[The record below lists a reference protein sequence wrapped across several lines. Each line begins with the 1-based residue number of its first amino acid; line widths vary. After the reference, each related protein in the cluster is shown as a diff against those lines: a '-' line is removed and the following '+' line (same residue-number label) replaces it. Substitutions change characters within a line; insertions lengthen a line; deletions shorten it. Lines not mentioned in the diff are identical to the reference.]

1 MKKRL
6 LHYTFLQTLPVLCG
20 YLFLGIAFGLLLSN
34 AGYGAP
40 WALFSSIFIYAGSI
54 QFVLVNFLSGGFSLL
69 TVAFMTL
76 LINSRHIFYGLT
88 FIEKFQSMGKR
99 YPYMIFSLTDETY
112 SLLCSMKV
120 PEEFP
125 EEDVFFLV
133 SLSDQCYWVLGSVL
147 GALTGQL
154 LPFDTTGVDFAMT
167 ALFVVIFTEQWLSF
181 PTHLPAAIGMV
192 SSIACLLL
200 FGPSGFLLPS
210 LVITVTVLMLFR
222 AKLEPYTLEPDS
234 PSQEADSDKKE
245 VLHR

>member
-6 LHYTFLQTLPVLCG
+6 LHYTFLQTLPVFCG

-99 YPYMIFSLTDETY
+99 
-112 SLLCSMKV
+112 
-120 PEEFP
+120 
-125 EEDVFFLV
+125 
-133 SLSDQCYWVLGSVL
+133 
-147 GALTGQL
+147 
-154 LPFDTTGVDFAMT
+154 
-167 ALFVVIFTEQWLSF
+167 
-181 PTHLPAAIGMV
+181 
-192 SSIACLLL
+192 
-200 FGPSGFLLPS
+200 
-210 LVITVTVLMLFR
+210 
-222 AKLEPYTLEPDS
+222 
-234 PSQEADSDKKE
+234 
-245 VLHR
+245 